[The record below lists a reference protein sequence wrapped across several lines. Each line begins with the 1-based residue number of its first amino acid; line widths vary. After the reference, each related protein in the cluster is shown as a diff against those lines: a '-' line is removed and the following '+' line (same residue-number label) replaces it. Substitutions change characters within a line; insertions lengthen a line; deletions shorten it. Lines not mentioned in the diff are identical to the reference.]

1 MRRELLWGWTAELD
15 GSPRELEWN
24 QLLGI
29 LQDLKYLLYHS
40 PVCQCPLSR
49 ETAIRGGDEVAPEIG
64 GTCCVH
70 RGSRCRLWRFG
81 WNPFQDSRIR
91 DYQWLPCHTVSIRN
105 PQISR
110 TRFVVDCSAFLPALG
125 WLVAFCAAKAWRT
138 NAHSL
143 RSLGT
148 QSREDRKRE
157 KEKSRR
163 VYGESFFRCF
173 AQVRHSEAWQNLF
186 RICFES
192 VAIWRFCVLFRVF
205 LSLRVWTRPPVLL
218 FWLRPRVTKQFAN
231 IDQVESS
238 LSIYQVYQVSQ
249 TSDEMWDVL
258 STMCHIKGFV
268 DQISDEPPWKA
279 MMSHDSRESLDYRLP
294 QLDFCP
300 WVSAIN
306 RSARVQSME
315 KCPCQLRGVGWWCCQ
330 IYQAAEVRWRCAT
343 RLSLNRLK
351 SLIHIDP
358 SSHVSSKTTQQDSWR
373 TIKHSVQL
381 SSNQL
386 VFESTKVF

>member
-15 GSPRELEWN
+15 GPPRELEWN

-49 ETAIRGGDEVAPEIG
+49 ETAIRGGDEVAPEIW
-64 GTCCVH
+64 GTCCVQ

-163 VYGESFFRCF
+163 VYGESFFPVLR
-173 AQVRHSEAWQNLF
+173 AGAPQWGTT
-186 RICFES
+186 ES
-192 VAIWRFCVLFRVF
+192 VSNLLPFEDFVSFSGSFFLCEFGLDQGFCCFGSDLE
-205 LSLRVWTRPPVLL
+205 SQSNLRT
-218 FWLRPRVTKQFAN
+218 
-231 IDQVESS
+231 
-238 LSIYQVYQVSQ
+238 SIKSNQVYQFIKFHRPVMRCEMCWVPCV
-249 TSDEMWDVL
+249 TSKDSSIRFL
-258 STMCHIKGFV
+258 
-268 DQISDEPPWKA
+268 
-279 MMSHDSRESLDYRLP
+279 MSHH
-294 QLDFCP
+294 
-300 WVSAIN
+300 
-306 RSARVQSME
+306 E
-315 KCPCQLRGVGWWCCQ
+315 KQW
-330 IYQAAEVRWRCAT
+330 
-343 RLSLNRLK
+343 
-351 SLIHIDP
+351 
-358 SSHVSSKTTQQDSWR
+358 
-373 TIKHSVQL
+373 
-381 SSNQL
+381 
-386 VFESTKVF
+386 

>member
-15 GSPRELEWN
+15 GPPRELEWN

-49 ETAIRGGDEVAPEIG
+49 ETAIRGGDEVAPEIW
-64 GTCCVH
+64 GTCCVQ

-173 AQVRHSEAWQNLF
+173 AQVRHSEARQNLF
-186 RICFES
+186 RICCHLKILCPFPG
-192 VAIWRFCVLFRVF
+192 
-205 LSLRVWTRPPVLL
+205 LS
-218 FWLRPRVTKQFAN
+218 FSA
-231 IDQVESS
+231 S
-238 LSIYQVYQVSQ
+238 L
-249 TSDEMWDVL
+249 D
-258 STMCHIKGFV
+258 STKGFV
-268 DQISDEPPWKA
+268 VLAQTSSHKAICEHRSSRIKSINLSSFTDQWWDVRCVEYHVSHQRIRRSDFWWATMKSNDKPWLERVFGLQTA
-279 MMSHDSRESLDYRLP
+279 TAWFLSMGERYQQERESAEHGKMSMSIAGRGLMMLP
-294 QLDFCP
+294 DLSGGC
-300 WVSAIN
+300 SAV
-306 RSARVQSME
+306 ALCGAV
-315 KCPCQLRGVGWWCCQ
+315 V
-330 IYQAAEVRWRCAT
+330 
-343 RLSLNRLK
+343 LK
-351 SLIHIDP
+351 SFEILDP
-358 SSHVSSKTTQQDSWR
+358 YIWSFKPAR
-373 TIKHSVQL
+373 L
-381 SSNQL
+381 
-386 VFESTKVF
+386 F

>member
-1 MRRELLWGWTAELD
+1 MEPAPRN
-15 GSPRELEWN
+15 SPRLEVLAVPQSCMSVPLEPTWDSHSRR
-24 QLLGI
+24 GWSCTW
-29 LQDLKYLLYHS
+29 DLRYLLRTERIQ
-40 PVCQCPLSR
+40 VQ
-49 ETAIRGGDEVAPEIG
+49 IVK
-64 GTCCVH
+64 V
-70 RGSRCRLWRFG
+70 RLKSIPG
-81 WNPFQDSRIR
+81 FQDSRIR

-148 QSREDRKRE
+148 QSRKDRKRVLSSTE
-157 KEKSRR
+157 SLFSGASRR
-163 VYGESFFRCF
+163 C
-173 AQVRHSEAWQNLF
+173 ATVRHG

-192 VAIWRFCVLFRVF
+192 VAIWRFCVLFWVF

-268 DQISDEPPWKA
+268 DQISDEPWCYTMNSNDKPWFERVFGLQTA
-279 MMSHDSRESLDYRLP
+279 TAWFLSMGERYQQERESAEHGKMSMSIAGRGLMMLP
-294 QLDFCP
+294 DLSGGC
-300 WVSAIN
+300 SAV
-306 RSARVQSME
+306 ALCGAV
-315 KCPCQLRGVGWWCCQ
+315 V
-330 IYQAAEVRWRCAT
+330 
-343 RLSLNRLK
+343 LK
-351 SLIHIDP
+351 SFEILDP
-358 SSHVSSKTTQQDSWR
+358 YIWSFKPAR
-373 TIKHSVQL
+373 L
-381 SSNQL
+381 
-386 VFESTKVF
+386 F